1 MIGLFAKAAKANIR
15 TAVFAL
21 LVVLRHYF
29 LLSSP
34 KIMTNLETLS
44 RLRKKLMGSAAIC
57 SIVKDENK
65 YLEEWLL
72 YHLALGFERIYLYD
86 NSDNSSAKI
95 WLREYHETNTFQEV
109 HVHDYP
115 TNKKRR
121 QVEAYKSCIETYGVN
136 HTWVALFD
144 PDEFLVLKTY
154 DHVSDFLSYHCQNG
168 SVSINW
174 LTFGT
179 GNNTRYVDAPVTQ
192 RFQYHS
198 GVEEGTVKTI
208 VRVSDYVGQSS
219 PHWVYLKNESTRHDT
234 HGEWIRGY
242 NAHKNGQVD
251 IAALHHYK
259 YKSLE
264 EFIIKGCIRGDVWIY
279 ATCIN
284 HTLADLPSGY
294 IWDDSAWQVLQNLV
308 PQYRN
313 SS

>member
-21 LVVLRHYF
+21 LVVLLYNF

-34 KIMTNLETLS
+34 HMTNLETLS
-44 RLRKKLMGSAAIC
+44 HLRKKLMGSAAIC

-86 NSDNSSAKI
+86 NSDNASAKI
-95 WLREYHETNTFQEV
+95 WLRENHETNNFQGV

-115 TNKKRR
+115 TFKKSR
-121 QVEAYKSCIETYGVN
+121 QIEAYKSCIETYGGN

-154 DHVSDFLSYHCQNG
+154 DHVSDFLSHNCQNG

-174 LTFGT
+174 LIFGT

-198 GVEEGTVKTI
+198 GVDHIVKTI
-208 VRVSDYVGQSS
+208 VKVSDYVAQRS
-219 PHWVYLKNESTRHDT
+219 PHWVYLKNDSMRHDT
-234 HGEWIRGY
+234 HGAWIRGDRMAG
-242 NAHKNGQVD
+242 NWIVPRM
-251 IAALHHYK
+251 LSSCSM
-259 YKSLE
+259 KSAKIFPCCL
-264 EFIIKGCIRGDVWIY
+264 FSR
-279 ATCIN
+279 
-284 HTLADLPSGY
+284 P
-294 IWDDSAWQVLQNLV
+294 
-308 PQYRN
+308 P
-313 SS
+313 